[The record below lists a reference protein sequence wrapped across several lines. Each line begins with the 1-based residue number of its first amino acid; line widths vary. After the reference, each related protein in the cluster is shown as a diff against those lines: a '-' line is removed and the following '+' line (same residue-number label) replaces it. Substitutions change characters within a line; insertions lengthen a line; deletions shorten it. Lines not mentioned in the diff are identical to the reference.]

1 MKNFD
6 GRTISQLVMGCSAL
20 AFVGLALA
28 YPQLNAI
35 ANYNTPSP
43 PPPPPPPPPMVI
55 QQPTRVPTFTPSVV
69 VPTDVTNNIPNT
81 NLLNPGN
88 PMNPVSG
95 LASIDPGKVPAVTN
109 LKGSTDFILVKSKT
123 PNDFDKVSP
132 YAVKI
137 NNGGVLLVGVRKPSE
152 TGMVVSDIGN
162 VAIFS
167 NAAGADVM
175 VSFKNGILRI
185 MNLDGLGE
193 NVRLALTGSQFADLS
208 ARAFTIKPGYEL
220 VASGSALTRRD
231 LRPGDG
237 ISRRGV
243 TMIGN
248 KHVAIAQFSV
258 ESVLKGS
265 DLIASMNQTDSG
277 SKEKRILADMSKMA
291 AVLNQVNGNYG
302 FDTGKEQT
310 P

>member
-1 MKNFD
+1 MA
-6 GRTISQLVMGCSAL
+6 CSAI
-20 AFVGLALA
+20 AFIALGLA

-35 ANYNTPSP
+35 ADYNIPTP
-43 PPPPPPPPPMVI
+43 PPPPPPPPPKVFI
-55 QQPTRVPTFTPSVV
+55 PPQIPPTPTFTPPVV

-81 NLLNPGN
+81 NLINPGN
-88 PMNPVSG
+88 PMNPVNG
-95 LASIDPGKVPAVTN
+95 LASIDPGKVPGVTN

-123 PNDFDKVSP
+123 PNDFDRVSP

-137 NNGGVLLVGVRKPSE
+137 NNGGQLLIGVRKPSE

-162 VAIFS
+162 IAIFS

-175 VSFKNGILRI
+175 VSLKNGVLRI

-193 NVRLALTGSQFADLS
+193 NVRLSLTGSQFSDLS
-208 ARAFTIKPGYEL
+208 SRAFSIKPGYEL
-220 VASGSALTRRD
+220 VASGSALSRRD

-243 TMIGN
+243 QIIGN

-265 DLIASMNQTDSG
+265 DLIASMNQSDSG
-277 SKEKRILADMSKMA
+277 SKERRILTDMSKMA

-302 FDTGKEQT
+302 YDTGKEQT